1 LNTLKKAIPMIFL
14 SLALIS
20 VYPEN
25 VRGLIAD
32 EAYIKAVSG
41 YEQTLEIAL
50 EEAAAIYI
58 EGNSQFL
65 TALQMELILSS
76 TMKKYSD
83 SFGIAIYKKV
93 HPQPKKGLK
102 FFNAER
108 IFFQYLPYQNRIYI
122 NLPLSQSAMN
132 NTASTGS
139 FTLEESLKMEDFPL
153 IVSMI
158 PLMKGIPGSVID
170 NKFYLNIKPILKK
183 AGSLKVD
190 ITLPANSRA
199 ADTTEK
205 ANEIFQLHID
215 GKKIIEPF
223 FLPDIESGIH
233 RLKISST
240 LFKEVNSTFTIEPAQ
255 ERVLQFELQE
265 SQSFLDI
272 TIPRGA
278 EIYLDGNKLIPPQI
292 NSLSLSEGRHTVI
305 IKIGDY
311 SISKKINVVAGK
323 NYNLSVIF
331 DIIIEED

>member
-1 LNTLKKAIPMIFL
+1 MKTLKKAVPLILL
-14 SLALIS
+14 SLALIN

-25 VRGLIAD
+25 VRGLIVD
-32 EAYIKAVSG
+32 EAHIKTFSG

-83 SFGIAIYKKV
+83 SFGIAVYKRV
-93 HPQPKKGLK
+93 SPQPQKGLR

-108 IFFQYLPYQNRIYI
+108 VFFHYLPYQNRIYI
-122 NLPLSQSAMN
+122 NLPLSRSAIN
-132 NTASTGS
+132 DTASTGS
-139 FTLEESLKMEDFPL
+139 FTLEEPLKMEDFPL

-158 PLMKGIPGSVID
+158 PLMKGIPASVID
-170 NKFYLNIKPILKK
+170 NKFYLHIKPILMK
-183 AGSLKVD
+183 AGSLKVE
-190 ITLPANSRA
+190 ITLPDHSQR
-199 ADTTEK
+199 ADTTGK
-205 ANEIFQLHID
+205 ADEIFQLYID
-215 GKKIIEPF
+215 GKKIKEPF
-223 FLPDIESGIH
+223 FLPAIESGIH
-233 RLKISST
+233 RLKISSSF
-240 LFKEVNSTFTIEPAQ
+240 FKEVNVTFTIEPAQ
-255 ERVLQFELQE
+255 EKVLQFELQE
-265 SQSFLDI
+265 PKSFFNI
-272 TIPRGA
+272 TTPRGA
-278 EIYLDGNKLIPPQI
+278 EIYLDGVKLSPLKI
-292 NSLSLSEGRHTVI
+292 NSLSLSEGSHTVI

>member
-1 LNTLKKAIPMIFL
+1 LNTLKKVIPLIFL
-14 SLALIS
+14 SLAIFS

-25 VRGLIAD
+25 VRGLIVD
-32 EAYIKAVSG
+32 EAYIKTVSG

-65 TALQMELILSS
+65 TALQIELILSS

-83 SFGIAIYKKV
+83 SFGIAVYKRV
-93 HPQPKKGLK
+93 NPQPQKGLK
-102 FFNAER
+102 SFNAER
-108 IFFQYLPYQNRIYI
+108 IFFHHLPYQNRIYI
-122 NLPLSQSAMN
+122 NLPLFQSAIN
-132 NTASTGS
+132 DTGS
-139 FTLEESLKMEDFPL
+139 FTLEEPLKTADFPL

-158 PLMKGIPGSVID
+158 PLMKGIPASVID

-183 AGSLKVD
+183 AGSLKVE
-190 ITLPANSRA
+190 ITLPGSSRA
-199 ADTTEK
+199 AGTTER
-205 ANEIFQLHID
+205 ADEIFQLYID
-215 GKKIIEPF
+215 GQKIIEPF
-223 FLPDIESGIH
+223 FLPAIESGIH
-233 RLKISST
+233 RLKISSL
-240 LFKEVNSTFTIEPAQ
+240 LFEEVNSTFTIEPAQ
-255 ERVLQFELQE
+255 EKVLQFELQE
-265 SQSFLDI
+265 PKSFLNI

-278 EIYLDGNKLIPPQI
+278 EIYLDGNKLSPPQI
-292 NSLSLSEGRHTVI
+292 NSLSLSEGSHTVI

>member
-1 LNTLKKAIPMIFL
+1 MIFL
-14 SLALIS
+14 SLALIN

-25 VRGLIAD
+25 VRGLIVD
-32 EAYIKAVSG
+32 EAHIKTVNG

-65 TALQMELILSS
+65 TALQLELILSS

-83 SFGIAIYKKV
+83 SFGIAVYKKV
-93 HPQPKKGLK
+93 NPQPQKGLK

-108 IFFQYLPYQNRIYI
+108 ILLHYLPYQNRIYI
-122 NLPLSQSAMN
+122 NLPLSQSAIN
-132 NTASTGS
+132 DNATTGS
-139 FTLEESLKMEDFPL
+139 FTLEEPLKIEDFPL

-158 PLMKGIPGSVID
+158 PLMKGIPASVID
-170 NKFYLNIKPILKK
+170 NKFYLNIKPIFKK
-183 AGSLKVD
+183 AGSLKVE
-190 ITLPANSRA
+190 ITLPGNSRV
-199 ADTTEK
+199 ADTTEGED
-205 ANEIFQLHID
+205 EIFQLYIN
-215 GKKIIEPF
+215 GQKIIEPF
-223 FLPDIESGIH
+223 FLPAIESGIH
-233 RLKISST
+233 RLKISSP
-240 LFKEVNSTFTIEPAQ
+240 LFQEINSTFTIEPAQ
-255 ERVLQFELQE
+255 EKVLQFELQE
-265 SQSFLDI
+265 PKSFFNI

-278 EIYLDGNKLIPPQI
+278 EIYLDGDKLSPPQI
-292 NSLSLSEGRHTVI
+292 NSLSLGEGSHTVI